1 MKKNDVFLIIII
13 LLILVPVSVLFL
25 LRETGD
31 KVLIKIDGKV
41 VDTLSLKADGQYK
54 YETDHGYNIVEIK
67 DSKVR
72 VIEADCPG
80 HDCVNK
86 GFIKRNNESIICL
99 PHRLEVSIVSS
110 DEEFDIIVQ

>member
-41 VDTLSLKADGQYK
+41 VDTLSLNGISTDGFDF
-54 YETDHGYNIVEIK
+54 ECVINSIATITNIY
-67 DSKVR
+67 
-72 VIEADCPG
+72 
-80 HDCVNK
+80 
-86 GFIKRNNESIICL
+86 
-99 PHRLEVSIVSS
+99 
-110 DEEFDIIVQ
+110 IIVFKYIDSIFNFFND

>member
-1 MKKNDVFLIIII
+1 MKKNDVILIIII
-13 LLILVPVSVLFL
+13 LLILLPLIVLFL
-25 LRETGD
+25 LKENGD
-31 KVLIKIDGKV
+31 RALVKIDGKI
-41 VDTLSLKADGQYK
+41 VDALNLSADGQYR
-54 YETDHGYNIVEIK
+54 YETAHGYNIVEIK

-99 PHRLEVSIVSS
+99 PHHLEVIIVSA
-110 DEEFDIIVQ
+110 DKDFDVIVQ